1 MEKDLQRNVYFKP
14 CKLLG
19 ALFGRS
25 FCHRPLTFEEI
36 RSSSG
41 TPIVSSFSSL
51 FNYKVE
57 VPVID
62 CDLSTPP
69 PESENE
75 LFYDV
80 VANGLQGLARVTL
93 NNSYKQLLN
102 DEFVPLN
109 SDVAGSS
116 GGTNRIS
123 CWLIGI
129 GNRKLWWGEPDACV
143 RPLES
148 DTLHSNST
156 LIVANRLDEDS
167 DGASSLVEAKQKL
180 RHDHLPQGVATAI
193 VHSFTQNK
201 RHPGLNPMVPT
212 VLINGSD
219 FRIILYDCSRDVLLL
234 SNPVEYRDGSK
245 MTPLGT
251 LVLWLTI
258 HHRYLYC
265 VCVCVCVCCLN
276 LM

>member
-1 MEKDLQRNVYFKP
+1 MGYFQY
-14 CKLLG
+14 
-19 ALFGRS
+19 
-25 FCHRPLTFEEI
+25 I
-36 RSSSG
+36 
-41 TPIVSSFSSL
+41 
-51 FNYKVE
+51 VE

-69 PESENE
+69 PKSENE

-80 VANGLQGLARVTL
+80 VANGLQVLARVTL
-93 NNSYKQLLN
+93 NNSYKKFVN
-102 DEFVPLN
+102 DEFVPPN

-123 CWLIGI
+123 CELIGI
-129 GNRKLWWGEPDACV
+129 GDRKLWWGEPDACV

-156 LIVANRLDEDS
+156 LIIATTLLDEDT
-167 DGASSLVEAKQKL
+167 DGESSQVEAKQQL
-180 RHDHLPQGVATAI
+180 THAHLPQRVATAI

-212 VLINGSD
+212 VPINGSD
-219 FRIILYDCSRDVLLL
+219 FRIILYDCSKDVLLV

-265 VCVCVCVCCLN
+265 VCVCVCCLN

>member
-1 MEKDLQRNVYFKP
+1 MEEDLPKNVYFKP

-25 FCHRPLTFEEI
+25 FCHGPLTFEEI
-36 RSSSG
+36 RSSSATG
-41 TPIVSSFSSL
+41 GAPIAVSFSSL
-51 FNYKVE
+51 FNYNKVE

-80 VANGLQGLARVTL
+80 MANGLQVLARVTL
-93 NNSYKQLLN
+93 NNSYKEFLN
-102 DEFVPLN
+102 DEFVPPN

-123 CWLIGI
+123 CGLIGI
-129 GNRKLWWGEPDACV
+129 GDPELWWGEPDACV

-156 LIVANRLDEDS
+156 LIVATTLLDEHTDS
-167 DGASSLVEAKQKL
+167 ESSQ
-180 RHDHLPQGVATAI
+180 LPQGVATAI

-219 FRIILYDCSRDVLLL
+219 FRIILYDCSKDMLLV

-265 VCVCVCVCCLN
+265 VCVCVCCLN